1 MPTAAAAFPLFLLAC
16 SVPEPQPPEI
26 TVADGWTRQVAPGHS
41 MAAVYVTIVNSGDG
55 EDRLV
60 GADTR
65 SAVSATLHTSSNARG
80 VARMRALEDGLPIPA
95 RSKVE
100 LRPGGNHIML
110 DGFKQTLDSGQTID
124 LNLHLAR
131 SGPRSVAVRIV
142 PASSTGPGDHGMHR

>member
-1 MPTAAAAFPLFLLAC
+1 
-16 SVPEPQPPEI
+16 
-26 TVADGWTRQVAPGHS
+26 
-41 MAAVYVTIVNSGDG
+41 MAAVYVTILNRGDG

-60 GADTR
+60 GAD
-65 SAVSATLHTSSNARG
+65 SPVAGSATLHTSSNTG
-80 VARMRALEDGLPIPA
+80 GIARMRPLQDGLPIPP

-110 DGFKQTLDSGQTID
+110 DGFKQALESGQTID

-131 SGPRSVAVRIV
+131 SGARSVAVRIV